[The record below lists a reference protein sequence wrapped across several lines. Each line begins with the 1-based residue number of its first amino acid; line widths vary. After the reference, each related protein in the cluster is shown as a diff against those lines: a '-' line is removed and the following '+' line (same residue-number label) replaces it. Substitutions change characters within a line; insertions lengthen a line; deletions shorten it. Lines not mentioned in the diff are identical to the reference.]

1 MDSPTSSS
9 YTSTHISKDL
19 SFLQSPS
26 YLAEQAADSAVI
38 ASAGTCEEHHL
49 TVPGL
54 QQGCPSE
61 FREQLSAK
69 VKQMKLQT
77 NLAK

>member
-1 MDSPTSSS
+1 MDSPISSS

-19 SFLQSPS
+19 YFLQSRS
-26 YLAEQAADSAVI
+26 YLAEQATDSALI

-49 TVPGL
+49 TVLGF

-69 VKQMKLQT
+69 VKQMRP
-77 NLAK
+77 